1 MDKSAV
7 ESTIESTMTNNANP
21 MERRLRLSG
30 FLLILG
36 LLTEAICL
44 FWARP
49 ISFIVLIAVGGTL
62 LLLGV
67 VLYLL
72 SLVSIRHSS
81 DSGSL

>member
-1 MDKSAV
+1 
-7 ESTIESTMTNNANP
+7 MTNNANP
-21 MERRLRLSG
+21 LERRLRLSG
-30 FLLILG
+30 LLLILG

-49 ISFIVLIAVGGTL
+49 ISFVVQVAFGGTF

-81 DSGSL
+81 ETGRS

>member
-1 MDKSAV
+1 MKAK
-7 ESTIESTMTNNANP
+7 TESTMTNHENP

-30 FLLILG
+30 LLLILG

-49 ISFIVLIAVGGTL
+49 ISFVVLIAVGGVL

-67 VLYLL
+67 VLF
-72 SLVSIRHSS
+72 LVSIVPVKHSS
-81 DSGSL
+81 QSDSS